1 MTMTIQF
8 DTLRYVEKLKEAGMP
23 EAHAKASAEALST
36 VLDQSISTTLATK
49 EDLNEVRNDISAL
62 RNDLNI
68 KTSELRSELR
78 SELSQIRA
86 DMKLMHWMLA
96 TSVVTGLSVFAKSF
110 F

>member
-36 VLDQSISTTLATK
+36 VLDQSTSTTLVTK

-62 RNDLNI
+62 KNDLNI

>member
-1 MTMTIQF
+1 MTIQF

>member
-36 VLDQSISTTLATK
+36 VLDQSTSTALATK

-62 RNDLNI
+62 RNDFNI

-78 SELSQIRA
+78 SELTQIRA